1 MTKKRPQLPAVR
13 QILLLLAAV
22 LVLLSALLLVLP
34 AATTQ
39 AAAPSTVT
47 VSARIGT
54 GGTAVALKTYTLAE
68 LSALGVQEETYTVID
83 GLPSVVI
90 ANVRGI
96 YLETLFADVGIST
109 YEIQRVNCYGTDGK
123 TDEFTGSA
131 LFERSR
137 YRYNNLQNN
146 YYVSSDDEI
155 IGVGDW
161 AAGAEVVRP
170 MLSLAES
177 WTRVSDGG
185 DVSGGNKYTEEN
197 LGSMEILRIHTGM
210 VDLSK
215 IASTQTYWIDR
226 FVLTLYSTNGTS
238 DPTLSIDGNK
248 TDSSVG
254 DSYALSLYV
263 DAGVFENQI
272 RSDVQWTSSDESI
285 ATVDSNGVVTIVGE
299 GEATITATSAS
310 FGLKDSKK
318 VGTRDFVA
326 DPTNSSGNGVDD
338 DDPATPSETSTPV
351 TSPDVSGGGG
361 TGGGS
366 GSGSPGGLLGDSEQT
381 VPTGYIP
388 VDLNLNDVIDIQT
401 QRGYALELGN
411 GVSAGI
417 DLETDDSNPLL
428 AFTGAAAGVLFVLG
442 GLGRGLKYINDI
454 GGFYVL
460 RRKSI

>member
-1 MTKKRPQLPAVR
+1 LTKKRPQHPAVR
-13 QILLLLAAV
+13 QILLLLTAV

-54 GGTAVALKTYTLAE
+54 GGTAVVLKTYTLAE
-68 LSALGVQEETYTVID
+68 LSDLAEQETIKYTVID
-83 GLPSVVI
+83 ALPSVVV
-90 ANVRGI
+90 ARVRGV

-109 YEIQRVNCYGTDGK
+109 YEIQRVYCHATDGK
-123 TDEFTGSA
+123 TNDFSGRE
-131 LFERSR
+131 LFEQSR
-137 YRYNNLQNN
+137 YCYPSLQ
-146 YYVSSDDEI
+146 DEESHYESNGQI

-170 MLSLAES
+170 MLSLAED

-185 DVSGGNKYTEEN
+185 DVSAGAKD

-210 VDLSK
+210 VDLSA
-215 IASTQTYWIDR
+215 IASTQVYWIDS

-238 DPTLSIDGNK
+238 DPSLSIDGNK

-254 DSYALSLYV
+254 DSYPLSLYV
-263 DAGVFENQI
+263 DAGVFESQI

-285 ATVDSNGVVTIVGE
+285 ATVDSDGVVTIVGE
-299 GEATITATSAS
+299 GEATITASSAA
-310 FGLKDSKK
+310 FGLTDSKK
-318 VGTRDFVA
+318 VGTRDSVA
-326 DPTNSSGNGVDD
+326 DPTNSDGNGGD

-411 GVSAGI
+411 GVAAGI
-417 DLETDDSNPLL
+417 ELETDDSNPLL

-460 RRKSI
+460 KRKSI